1 MSTRPID
8 QHCVDTLKNE
18 STSDGIRK
26 ILCFFLVDPS
36 QRTVST
42 AHIGDQQWNHNGG
55 IQLRSSLMTALPLV
69 LVNVIE
75 EYAKTGFTREEALE
89 IRRELMKER
98 KFFVDKHNEV
108 WEREYSLCEH

>member
-1 MSTRPID
+1 MTLQID

-26 ILCFFLVDPS
+26 ILCFFLVDPNH
-36 QRTVST
+36 RTVST
-42 AHIGDQQWNHNGG
+42 AHIGDQQWDRRFER
-55 IQLRSSLMTALPLV
+55 ITSSLPSALPLV
-69 LVNVIE
+69 LLNVIGG
-75 EYAKTGFTREEALE
+75 YARQGFTKEEALE